1 MMKKKIERMD
11 LVAPYLIRESKR
23 EKLYPIIISIA
34 IILLTILV
42 IVYLNIKNIY

>member
-1 MMKKKIERMD
+1 MKKKKIERMD
-11 LVAPYLIRESKR
+11 LVAPYLINKSKR
-23 EKLYPIIISIA
+23 EKLYPVIISIT